1 MNMKFKNF
9 TGFINAY
16 RNELKEHDLTEKTRH
31 LLLDEVK
38 AGSNLIKNIQVVDDP
53 YFEVA
58 ELVESSGL
66 LQVQSIQLNRNNEGS
81 RIIIQGAEHDFAEIG
96 GKSVFTMKLE
106 DKVKDILESKIIK
119 DFKAD
124 GVEVSVDANATIF
137 DKILAIK
144 ERFGNKEFIIACGL
158 KDYLTI
164 TQKTTVCPLKVLYVP
179 SLNHEVFG
187 FTKQG
192 YYLNAVFGSVDFH
205 KDIITGVCTVGMS
218 ILTLDSYARE
228 NSIVKI
234 TE

>member
-1 MNMKFKNF
+1 MKFNNF
-9 TGFINAY
+9 TQYINTY

-38 AGSNLIKNIQVVDDP
+38 ANSNLIKNIQVVDDP

-58 ELVESSGL
+58 ELVEVRGL

-81 RIIIQGAEHDFAEIG
+81 RIIIQGAEHDYKEID
-96 GKSVFTMKLE
+96 GKSIFTTMLE
-106 DKVKDILESKIIK
+106 DKVRDSLESKIIK
-119 DFKAD
+119 DFKAK
-124 GVEVSVDANATIF
+124 GEEVTATENATIF

-144 ERFGNKEFIIACGL
+144 EKFGNKEFAVAVGL
-158 KDYLTI
+158 KDYIEI
-164 TQKTTVCPLKVLYVP
+164 TQKTTVFPIKVLYVP
-179 SLNHEVFG
+179 SLTNEVIG

-192 YYLNAVFGSVDFH
+192 YYLNTVFGSIDFH
-205 KDIITGVCTVGMS
+205 KDIMTGVNTLGMS

-228 NSIVKI
+228 NSIFKI